1 MRAVFAMS
9 RFRPFSA
16 VITSRKNGWLYGHSD
31 DEYDVYRPLHM
42 ALDGW
47 LYASHSFGQV
57 RTSGKSVF
65 NAINKSGYLLPEID
79 RNSATLK
86 QSPTGAG
93 SMFPI
98 DAIAGDDKLV
108 FFRPGSPPPGAG
120 AFFFSARSLIL
131 DFGGQIGEDLLGN
144 YRRTLEKVMS
154 DFGIP
159 YRDWVNERQRPMYR
173 ELELLERE
181 FPVGP
186 ERNAL
191 RQEISDKFDTD
202 LRWAILDLPQEIIDE
217 FYVRVQ
223 KIRNEMRFGGTKA
236 ANFVDSLVAQQAV
249 GYPEAVNNYAE
260 RYEITVEGRV
270 PIDAAFGWMYAVND
284 DRDSWEFGFREE
296 FYPYYEYVELLDRAI
311 AAGRKPGVYFLDD
324 VVQI

>member
-1 MRAVFAMS
+1 MRAVFSMS

-47 LYASHSFGQV
+47 LYASHSFGKV
-57 RTSGKSVF
+57 LTSGKSVF
-65 NAINKSGYLLPEID
+65 NVIKKSGYLLPEID

-131 DFGGQIGEDLLGN
+131 DFGGRVGTDLLGD
-144 YRRTLEKVMS
+144 YKRTLERVMS
-154 DFGIP
+154 DLGMP
-159 YRDWVNERQRPMYR
+159 YRSWVDGRQRPEYR
-173 ELELLERE
+173 ELQLLDQLGTELSWE
-181 FPVGP
+181 
-186 ERNAL
+186 ERNRL
-191 RQEISDKFDTD
+191 KDEIRAKFSTD
-202 LRWAILDLPQEIIDE
+202 LRWAILDLPQEIVDE

-223 KIRNEMRFGGTKA
+223 DLRAKERSGGPEA
-236 ANFVDSLVAQQAV
+236 ADFVDSLEAQQAV
-249 GYPEAVNNYAE
+249 GYPVAVINWSE
-260 RYEITVEGRV
+260 QYEITVEGRV
-270 PIDAAFGWMYAVND
+270 PIDAAFGWMYNVSD
-284 DRDSWEFGFREE
+284 GVDFGFREE
-296 FYPYYEYVELLDRAI
+296 FYPYYEYVELLDRAV
-311 AAGRKPGVYFLDD
+311 ALRLNPDTYFLED
-324 VVQI
+324 VVNI